1 MLTLERN
8 LRWYIAIRVVAVT
21 SVLLPFFLLQLARPG
36 SFPAVATRYVL
47 LLAVCTFAATLVYI
61 ALTRLLRRQPAVQA
75 YIQFSGDLL
84 LITVMV
90 YYLGGVASP
99 FSLLYLI
106 VIAVASTLLRRR
118 AGVTV
123 ASLAFLLYA
132 GLTLSLS
139 FGWLPAPPELAV
151 APSEVVVPY
160 PAPPLSSSAATAP
173 ALQPAPGASPAAQAA
188 PAAPA
193 TSPVTGTATAAP
205 APLAPAAQTPR
216 KLPVSPPRGGPS
228 APGAAGSAAGPLE
241 SPIEELTGWRV
252 TYNLAIHF
260 FGFYA
265 MALLTSL
272 LAHNATRAERELEVK
287 SEHLADLQVVHRDVI
302 QSISSGLITTDLV
315 GLITS
320 VNQAGLAIL
329 RLSQEKLMGGPIH
342 QSGLM
347 SGDQWQ
353 TMTSAGQLQGKLR
366 IEVQVPHGDGAASIG
381 FSISRLNDAFGAHR
395 GYILIFQDLTGWRR
409 MQDELRMKD
418 RMAAVGEL
426 AAGLAHE
433 IGNPLAAIS
442 GSVQMLSSARTSGES
457 QRRLID
463 ILLKE
468 SHRLDRTIKGFLRF
482 ARPRERTSV
491 PFDIARLLS
500 ENMELFANSEEVSP
514 HHHLDLDLQPVSARV
529 IADPDQVSQI
539 FWNLAR
545 NAMRAMPEGG
555 TFRLVGRLDGEIYRL
570 QVIDTGEG
578 MSEAQ
583 RANLFHP
590 FQSFFD
596 GGTGIGMAIVY
607 RIVED
612 HGGRLRVESTPG
624 GGTTITVE
632 LPAAGPGRPLASP
645 PQIAGIAAEISV

>member
-1 MLTLERN
+1 MSVLERN
-8 LRWYIAIRVVAVT
+8 LRWYIAVRVVAVT
-21 SVLLPFFLLQLARPG
+21 SVLLPFLLVVLARPD
-36 SFPAVATRYVL
+36 SFPAEATHYAR
-47 LLAVCTFAATLVYI
+47 LLAGTTAAATLLYI
-61 ALTRLLRRQPAVQA
+61 GLLRLLRRHLVVNAYVQ
-75 YIQFSGDLL
+75 FVGDLL

-90 YYLGGVASP
+90 YDLGGVASP
-99 FSLLYLI
+99 FSLLYLVI
-106 VIAVASTLLRRR
+106 IAVASTLLRRR

-123 ASLAFLLYA
+123 ASCAFLLYA

-139 FGWLPAPPELAV
+139 ADLLPPV
-151 APSEVVVPY
+151 DGMTEVV
-160 PAPPLSSSAATAP
+160 S
-173 ALQPAPGASPAAQAA
+173 
-188 PAAPA
+188 
-193 TSPVTGTATAAP
+193 
-205 APLAPAAQTPR
+205 
-216 KLPVSPPRGGPS
+216 
-228 APGAAGSAAGPLE
+228 
-241 SPIEELTGWRV
+241 GWRV
-252 TYNLAIHF
+252 AYNLAVHF
-260 FGFYA
+260 LGFYA
-265 MALLTSL
+265 MALLTSF

-302 QSISSGLITTDLV
+302 QSISSGLITTDLA
-315 GLITS
+315 GAITS
-320 VNQAGLAIL
+320 INQAGLAIL
-329 RLSQEKLMGGPIH
+329 RQADDRLIGAPVTE
-342 QSGLM
+342 SGLI
-347 SGDQWQ
+347 SASQWAD
-353 TMTSAGQLQGKLR
+353 MTAVSEQQGKLR
-366 IEVQVPHGDGAASIG
+366 VEVQLPYEGDSAYIG

-395 GYILIFQDLTGWRR
+395 GYIVIFQDLTGWRR

-442 GSVQMLSSARTSGES
+442 GSVQMLSSALPRDAS

-482 ARPRERTSV
+482 ARPRERSSA
-491 PFDIARLLS
+491 PFDVGRLLS
-500 ENMELFANSEEVSP
+500 ENMELLANSEEVSSR
-514 HHHLDLDLQPVSARV
+514 HRLELDLVPPSARL

-545 NAMRAMPEGG
+545 NALRAMPDGG
-555 TFRLVGRLDGEIYRL
+555 TFRLVGRLDGDAYRL
-570 QVIDTGEG
+570 QVIDTGRG
-578 MSEAQ
+578 MSAAQ

-612 HGGRLRVESTPG
+612 HGGRLRVESAPG

-632 LPAAGPGRPLASP
+632 LPAAGPGSPLLANVEAVAAAQP
-645 PQIAGIAAEISV
+645 AEIAG

>member
-1 MLTLERN
+1 MPTLERN

-61 ALTRLLRRQPAVQA
+61 ALTRLLRRQPAAQA

-139 FGWLPAPPELAV
+139 FGWLPAPPDLAV

-160 PAPPLSSSAATAP
+160 PAPPPVSAAT
-173 ALQPAPGASPAAQAA
+173 LAA
-188 PAAPA
+188 PTTPTTTATPA
-193 TSPVTGTATAAP
+193 ATAAP
-205 APLAPAAQTPR
+205 TTPIIPLAQAPRRPAPQ
-216 KLPVSPPRGGPS
+216 PPAG
-228 APGAAGSAAGPLE
+228 APAGVAGSAAGPLE
-241 SPIEELTGWRV
+241 APVEGLTGWRV

-302 QSISSGLITTDLV
+302 QSISSGLITTDLT

-329 RLSQEKLMGGPIH
+329 RLAEETLVGAPVH

-347 SGDQWQ
+347 SGSQWQ
-353 TMTSAGQLQGKLR
+353 AMTSASQMEGKLR
-366 IEVQVPHGDGAASIG
+366 VEVQVPHGDGAVSIG

-514 HHHLDLDLQPVSARV
+514 HHRLDLDLEPASARV

-545 NAMRAMPEGG
+545 NAVRAMPEGG
-555 TFRLVGRLDGEIYRL
+555 TFRLAGRLDGEIYRL
-570 QVIDTGEG
+570 QVIDTGQG

-632 LPAAGPGRPLASP
+632 LPVAGPGRPLAAP
-645 PQIAGIAAEISV
+645 PQLAGIAAEISV

>member
-1 MLTLERN
+1 MSILERN
-8 LRWYIAIRVVAVT
+8 LLWYIAVRVVAVT
-21 SVLLPFFLLQLARPG
+21 SVLLPFLLVVLARPD
-36 SFPAVATRYVL
+36 SFPAEATHYAR
-47 LLAVCTFAATLVYI
+47 LLAGTTAAATLLYI
-61 ALTRLLRRQPAVQA
+61 GLLRLLRRHLVVNAYVQ
-75 YIQFSGDLL
+75 FVGDLL

-99 FSLLYLI
+99 FSLLYLVI
-106 VIAVASTLLRRR
+106 IAVASTLLRRR

-123 ASLAFLLYA
+123 ASCAFLLYA

-139 FGWLPAPPELAV
+139 AGLLSPV
-151 APSEVVVPY
+151 DGMTEVV
-160 PAPPLSSSAATAP
+160 S
-173 ALQPAPGASPAAQAA
+173 
-188 PAAPA
+188 
-193 TSPVTGTATAAP
+193 
-205 APLAPAAQTPR
+205 
-216 KLPVSPPRGGPS
+216 
-228 APGAAGSAAGPLE
+228 
-241 SPIEELTGWRV
+241 GWRV
-252 TYNLAIHF
+252 AYNLAVHF
-260 FGFYA
+260 LGFYA
-265 MALLTSL
+265 MALLTSF

-302 QSISSGLITTDLV
+302 QSISSGLITTDLA
-315 GLITS
+315 GAITS
-320 VNQAGLAIL
+320 INQAGLAIL
-329 RLSQEKLMGGPIH
+329 RQADDRLIGAPVTE
-342 QSGLM
+342 SGLI
-347 SGDQWQ
+347 SASQWAD
-353 TMTSAGQLQGKLR
+353 MTAVSQQQGKLR
-366 IEVQVPHGDGAASIG
+366 VEVQLPYDGDSTYVG

-395 GYILIFQDLTGWRR
+395 GYIVIFQDLTGWRR

-442 GSVQMLSSARTSGES
+442 GSVQMLSSALPRDAS

-482 ARPRERTSV
+482 ARPRERSSA
-491 PFDIARLLS
+491 PFDVGRLLS
-500 ENMELFANSEEVSP
+500 ENMELLANSEEVSSR
-514 HHHLDLDLQPVSARV
+514 HRLELDLVPPSARLL
-529 IADPDQVSQI
+529 ADPDQVSQI

-545 NAMRAMPEGG
+545 NALRAMPDGG
-555 TFRLVGRLDGEIYRL
+555 TFRLVGRLDGDAYRL
-570 QVIDTGEG
+570 QVIDTGRG
-578 MSEAQ
+578 MSAAQ

-612 HGGRLRVESTPG
+612 HGGRLRVESAPG

-632 LPAAGPGRPLASP
+632 LPAAGPGSPLLGNVEAVAAAQP
-645 PQIAGIAAEISV
+645 AEIAG

>member
-1 MLTLERN
+1 MSVLKRSL
-8 LRWYIAIRVVAVT
+8 LWYIAVRVVAVT
-21 SVLLPFFLLQLARPG
+21 SVLLPFVLVVLARPDAL
-36 SFPAVATRYVL
+36 PPEATHYAT
-47 LLAVCTFAATLVYI
+47 LLASTTFAATLLYI
-61 ALTRLLRRQPAVQA
+61 GLLRLLRHHLVVLA
-75 YIQFSGDLL
+75 YLQFVGDLL

-99 FSLLYLI
+99 FSLLYLVI
-106 VIAVASTLLRRR
+106 IAVASTLLRRR

-123 ASLAFLLYA
+123 ASCAFLLYA

-139 FGWLPAPPELAV
+139 AGLLRPV
-151 APSEVVVPY
+151 DGMTEVV
-160 PAPPLSSSAATAP
+160 S
-173 ALQPAPGASPAAQAA
+173 
-188 PAAPA
+188 
-193 TSPVTGTATAAP
+193 
-205 APLAPAAQTPR
+205 
-216 KLPVSPPRGGPS
+216 
-228 APGAAGSAAGPLE
+228 
-241 SPIEELTGWRV
+241 GWRV
-252 TYNLAIHF
+252 AYNLAVHF
-260 FGFYA
+260 LGFYA
-265 MALLTSL
+265 MALLTSF

-302 QSISSGLITTDLV
+302 QSISSGLITTDLA
-315 GLITS
+315 GAITS
-320 VNQAGLAIL
+320 INQAGLAIL
-329 RLSQEKLMGGPIH
+329 RQADDRLIGAPVTE
-342 QSGLM
+342 SGLI
-347 SGDQWQ
+347 SASQWAD
-353 TMTSAGQLQGKLR
+353 MTAVSEQPGKLR
-366 IEVQVPHGDGAASIG
+366 VEVQLPHEGDSTYVG

-395 GYILIFQDLTGWRR
+395 GYIVIFQDLTGWRR

-442 GSVQMLSSARTSGES
+442 GSVQMLSSALPRDAS

-482 ARPRERTSV
+482 ARPRESASL
-491 PFDIARLLS
+491 PFDVARLLS
-500 ENMELFANSEEVSP
+500 ENMELLANSEEVSGR
-514 HHHLDLDLQPVSARV
+514 HRLELDLVPPSARLV
-529 IADPDQVSQI
+529 ADPDQVSQI

-545 NAMRAMPEGG
+545 NALRAMPDGG
-555 TFRLVGRLDGEIYRL
+555 TFRLVGRLDGDAYRL
-570 QVIDTGEG
+570 QVIDTGRG
-578 MSEAQ
+578 MSAAQ

-612 HGGRLRVESTPG
+612 HGGRLRVESAPG

-632 LPAAGPGRPLASP
+632 LPAAGPGSPLLSSVEAVATAQP
-645 PQIAGIAAEISV
+645 AEIAG

>member
-1 MLTLERN
+1 MTVLERN

-36 SFPAVATRYVL
+36 SFPAEATRYVL
-47 LLAVCTFAATLVYI
+47 LLAGAAFGATLVYI
-61 ALTRLLRRQPAVQA
+61 ALTRLLRRHLAAQA

-106 VIAVASTLLRRR
+106 VIAVASTLLPRR

-123 ASLAFLLYA
+123 ASCAFLLYA
-132 GLTLSLS
+132 GLTLSIS
-139 FGWLPAPPELAV
+139 FGWLPAPPDLAALPPDAELISRV
-151 APSEVVVPY
+151 GPKVFK
-160 PAPPLSSSAATAP
+160 PPMP
-173 ALQPAPGASPAAQAA
+173 PG
-188 PAAPA
+188 
-193 TSPVTGTATAAP
+193 V
-205 APLAPAAQTPR
+205 L
-216 KLPVSPPRGGPS
+216 
-228 APGAAGSAAGPLE
+228 PGAAAAPGLSTTPASGADAAVE
-241 SPIEELTGWRV
+241 VVSGWRV

-265 MALLTSL
+265 MALLTSF
-272 LAHNATRAERELEVK
+272 LAHSATRAERELEVK

-302 QSISSGLITTDLV
+302 QSISSGLITTDLD
-315 GLITS
+315 GIITS
-320 VNQAGLAIL
+320 INQAGLAIL
-329 RLSQEKLMGGPIH
+329 RQAEEKLVGAPVH
-342 QSGLM
+342 ASGLI
-347 SGDQWQ
+347 SGGQW
-353 TMTSAGQLQGKLR
+353 TAMTVASEARGKLR
-366 IEVQVPHGDGAASIG
+366 VEVQLPQGDDVAFIG
-381 FSISRLNDAFGAHR
+381 FSVSRLNDAFGSHR
-395 GYILIFQDLTGWRR
+395 GFILIFQDLTAWRR
-409 MQDELRMKD
+409 LQDELRMKD

-442 GSVQMLSSARTSGES
+442 GSVQMLSGASSTDAS
-457 QRRLID
+457 QRRLIE

-482 ARPRERTSV
+482 ARPRERASV
-491 PFDIARLLS
+491 PFDIGRLLA
-500 ENMELFANSEEVSP
+500 ENMELLGNSEEVSP
-514 HHHLDLDLQPVSARV
+514 RHRLEIDLDPPSARI

-545 NAMRAMPEGG
+545 NALRAMPDGG
-555 TFRLVGRLDGEIYRL
+555 TFRLLGRLDGDAYRL
-570 QVIDTGEG
+570 QVVDTGRG

-612 HGGRLRVESTPG
+612 HGGRLRVDSTPG

-632 LPAAGPGRPLASP
+632 LPAAGPARPLATR
-645 PQIAGIAAEISV
+645 PQLAAVGAEVEV

>member
-1 MLTLERN
+1 MPALERN
-8 LRWYIAIRVVAVT
+8 LRWYIAVRVVAVT
-21 SVLLPFFLLQLARPG
+21 SVLLPFFLLQLARPD
-36 SFPAVATRYVL
+36 SFPAEATRYVVV
-47 LLAVCTFAATLVYI
+47 LAGATFGATLAYI
-61 ALTRLLRRQPAVQA
+61 GLMRLLRRHLVVHA
-75 YIQFSGDLL
+75 YLQFVGDML

-99 FSLLYLI
+99 FSLLYLV

-123 ASLAFLLYA
+123 ASVAFLLYA
-132 GLTLSLS
+132 ALALSLS
-139 FGWLPAPPELAV
+139 AGWLPPADRLG
-151 APSEVVVPY
+151 EVV
-160 PAPPLSSSAATAP
+160 S
-173 ALQPAPGASPAAQAA
+173 
-188 PAAPA
+188 
-193 TSPVTGTATAAP
+193 
-205 APLAPAAQTPR
+205 
-216 KLPVSPPRGGPS
+216 
-228 APGAAGSAAGPLE
+228 
-241 SPIEELTGWRV
+241 GWRV
-252 TYNLAIHF
+252 AYNLAIHF

-265 MALLTSL
+265 MALLTSF

-302 QSISSGLITTDLV
+302 QSISSGLITTDLA
-315 GLITS
+315 GAITS

-329 RLSQEKLMGGPIH
+329 RQTESELIGAPVH
-342 QSGLM
+342 ATGLI
-347 SGDQWQ
+347 SEDHWALA
-353 TMTSAGQLQGKLR
+353 TAAGELQGKLR
-366 IEVQVPHGDGAASIG
+366 IEVQVPHGADTAFIG
-381 FSISRLNDAFGAHR
+381 FSISRLNDAFSAHR
-395 GYILIFQDLTGWRR
+395 GFILIFQDLTGWRR

-442 GSVQMLSSARTSGES
+442 GSVQMLSGATPGDAS

-491 PFDIARLLS
+491 PFDVGHLLS
-500 ENMELFANSEEVSP
+500 ENMELLGNSEEVSER
-514 HHHLDLDLQPVSARV
+514 HRLELDLQPPSARLV
-529 IADPDQVSQI
+529 ADPDQVSQI

-545 NAMRAMPEGG
+545 NALRAMPDGG
-555 TFRLVGRLDGEIYRL
+555 TFRLVGRLDGDAYRL
-570 QVIDTGEG
+570 QVIDTGRG

-583 RANLFHP
+583 RTNLFHP

-612 HGGRLRVESTPG
+612 HGGRLRVDSTPG

-632 LPAAGPGRPLASP
+632 LPAAGPGAPFGGRPQLA
-645 PQIAGIAAEISV
+645 GVAAEIAG